1 MQNNDKQKRI
11 TNILNKTVGLDLEQ
25 VKFKNIEKYT
35 GISEY
40 DFYLINLI
48 GITKKGKEKE
58 IFIKSI
64 KQGKIKESLFCICDL
79 AYEKYYEE
87 KSKKL
92 KKISIIETNEN
103 LKNIS
108 KVSVK
113 LFEDNLNFERANI
126 EIYFIEMSKFLKN
139 IKERIENIEISPK
152 DIIIIGVETGA

>member
-1 MQNNDKQKRI
+1 MQNNDKQKII
-11 TNILNKTVGLDLEQ
+11 TNILNKTLGLDLEQ

-64 KQGKIKESLFCICDL
+64 KIKESLFCICDL
-79 AYEKYYEE
+79 TYEKYYEE

-126 EIYFIEMSKFLKN
+126 EIYFIEMSEFLKN

>member
-1 MQNNDKQKRI
+1 MHLKSKS
-11 TNILNKTVGLDLEQ
+11 NKT
-25 VKFKNIEKYT
+25 
-35 GISEY
+35 
-40 DFYLINLI
+40 
-48 GITKKGKEKE
+48 KKCPDCIEKE

-79 AYEKYYEE
+79 TYEKYYEE

-126 EIYFIEMSKFLKN
+126 EIYFIEMSEFLKN

-152 DIIIIGVETGA
+152 DIIIIGVETGAWFIVKNLL